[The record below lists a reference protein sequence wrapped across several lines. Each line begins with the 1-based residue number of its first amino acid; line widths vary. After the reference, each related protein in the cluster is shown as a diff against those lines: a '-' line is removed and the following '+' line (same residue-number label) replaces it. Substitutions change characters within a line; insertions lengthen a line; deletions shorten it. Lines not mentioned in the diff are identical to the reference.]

1 MAIVPVGTLATAKS
15 RLGEV
20 LDAEER
26 LELTLRLARATI
38 AAVVASDGIAETLVI
53 TPDEVVRQ
61 LATELGARA
70 IRQRDGGLNRGIDIG
85 RDEAAAAGA
94 SAVLIL
100 PIDLPDMSQTAI
112 EEVLATLDR
121 PRRPLVAIVTD
132 RHRRG
137 TNALLIAP
145 PKAIDTCFGGDS
157 REAHIAAARAV
168 GAEVVE
174 LGGPLTL
181 DLDTPEDLLLAEP
194 RLRSM
199 DVA

>member
-1 MAIVPVGTLATAKS
+1 
-15 RLGEV
+15 
-20 LDAEER
+20 
-26 LELTLRLARATI
+26 
-38 AAVVASDGIAETLVI
+38 
-53 TPDEVVRQ
+53 
-61 LATELGARA
+61 
-70 IRQRDGGLNRGIDIG
+70 
-85 RDEAAAAGA
+85 
-94 SAVLIL
+94 VLIL

-112 EEVLATLDR
+112 EDVLATLDR

-145 PKAIDTCFGGDS
+145 PDAIDTCFGGDS
-157 REAHIAAARAV
+157 REAHVAAARAAS
-168 GAEVVE
+168 AELVE
-174 LGGPLTL
+174 LDGPLTL